1 MWHPLHVCVHMRSV
15 ATGTLCSQHRA
26 PRLPF
31 RLCASVAQ
39 AARRANQWAARG
51 DVDEQTNGQPGDPA
65 PSDSCT
71 SRASG
76 AVASVHEIFRCG
88 LSSESRKAKYNY
100 QQVPGDSSNLSQMDL
115 PTPRCGLPT
124 RCRRPHR
131 YSGDHERTSIA
142 CLHLCLHQEA
152 MYTHFHAECS
162 TLQFLCVSG
171 LHRVQHAHFLTLD
184 VNACEYMYNNP
195 NYCIM
200 EKYSCTYTNAITNA
214 YTCTW

>member
-1 MWHPLHVCVHMRSV
+1 MRYSGADCPQSPEKQNTTTSRFP
-15 ATGTLCSQHRA
+15 ATAATCRRWRRALWASRRA
-26 PRLPF
+26 P
-31 RLCASVAQ
+31 
-39 AARRANQWAARG
+39 WA
-51 DVDEQTNGQPGDPA
+51 
-65 PSDSCT
+65 
-71 SRASG
+71 SRAS
-76 AVASVHEIFRCG
+76 R
-88 LSSESRKAKYNY
+88 
-100 QQVPGDSSNLSQMDL
+100 
-115 PTPRCGLPT
+115 TPQRGLPT